1 MLKFQPEFVQH
12 IKKHLYKLPAFL
24 YRNKKNISMFSHKH
38 ADVFIHLWTDSLSIV
53 VK

>member
-1 MLKFQPEFVQH
+1 M
-12 IKKHLYKLPAFL
+12 YKLPAFL

-38 ADVFIHLWTDSLSIV
+38 ADVFIHLWADSLSIV